1 MRTIQV
7 LVSPEV
13 SKLNQVQQKEKR
25 LNAVWSD
32 YKKENAFI
40 QPIIPVDGL
49 CYKMG

>member
-13 SKLNQVQQKEKR
+13 SKLNHVQQKERR

-32 YKKENAFI
+32 Y
-40 QPIIPVDGL
+40 
-49 CYKMG
+49 